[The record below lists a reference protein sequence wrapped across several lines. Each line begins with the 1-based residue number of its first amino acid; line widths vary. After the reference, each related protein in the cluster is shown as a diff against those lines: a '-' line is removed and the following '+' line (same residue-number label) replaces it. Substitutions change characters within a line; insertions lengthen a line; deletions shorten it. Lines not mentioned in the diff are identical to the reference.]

1 MVSQRPHPFATARGQ
16 RSDGRVRALRFSVL
30 VLFFRVIT
38 ISFTFFCQILG
49 LFAQSHREQGV
60 CKRSR
65 SSNWIFGNSFF
76 AFFSSLSS
84 FEERNNFCLLFL
96 IHMTREDDE
105 E

>member
-1 MVSQRPHPFATARGQ
+1 MTGACGH
-16 RSDGRVRALRFSVL
+16 SDFLCLFC
-30 VLFFRVIT
+30 FFRVIT

-65 SSNWIFGNSFF
+65 SSNWIFGDSFF

-84 FEERNNFCLLFL
+84 YEERNNFCLLFL